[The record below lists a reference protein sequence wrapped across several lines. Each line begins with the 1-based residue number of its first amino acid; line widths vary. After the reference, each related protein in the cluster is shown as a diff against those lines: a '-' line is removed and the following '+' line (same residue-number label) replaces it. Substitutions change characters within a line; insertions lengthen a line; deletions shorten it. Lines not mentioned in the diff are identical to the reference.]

1 MNGKG
6 FQILFA
12 LCLTLGFN
20 AQRAHGQAL
29 DLLIDQKLKNTSPFT
44 QFATFYGHDN
54 CQLFI
59 EAAKEDKQVV
69 QERFEETDLHGTYIY
84 RSRRY
89 RMEVQ
94 IRKSASGMEIV
105 RVYSIKPQGE

>member
-6 FQILFA
+6 FPIA
-12 LCLTLGFN
+12 LTLCVALGFN
-20 AQRAHGQAL
+20 AQRAQGQAL

-59 EAAKEDKQVV
+59 ETAKGDRQVV
-69 QERFEETDLHGTYIY
+69 LERPEDTTNGTTFWFFTVKYRVEIITRKTASDIDVARIY
-84 RSRRY
+84 HH
-89 RMEVQ
+89 
-94 IRKSASGMEIV
+94 
-105 RVYSIKPQGE
+105 

>member
-6 FQILFA
+6 FPIALT
-12 LCLTLGFN
+12 LCLALGFN
-20 AQRAHGQAL
+20 AQRALGQAL

-59 EAAKEDKQVV
+59 ETAKEDGQVV
-69 QERFEETDLHGTYIY
+69 LERSDDTTNATIFWFFTVKYRVEIITRKTTTGIDVTRIY
-84 RSRRY
+84 HRLT
-89 RMEVQ
+89 
-94 IRKSASGMEIV
+94 
-105 RVYSIKPQGE
+105 P